1 MPRMVK
7 CIKLGKEL
15 EGLQY
20 PPVPG
25 ELGKKI
31 WRQVSKEAWQN
42 WQQLQTMM
50 VNEYQLNLSDPEVRK
65 HLLNSRMNLRGQAE
79 DITAGLVLV
88 NMKRVKRHVKPFGIH
103 KKTVEELLPVF
114 A

>member
-1 MPRMVK
+1 MARMVN
-7 CIKLGKEL
+7 CIKLGKEA
-15 EGLQY
+15 EGLDF

-31 WRQVSKEAWQN
+31 WLSVSKEAWKN

-50 VNEYQLNLSDPEVRK
+50 VNEYQLNLADASVRK
-65 HLLNSRMNLRGQAE
+65 HLLNQCEKYFFGDGIDPAE
-79 DITAGLVLV
+79 VPNYV
-88 NMKRVKRHVKPFGIH
+88 PQ
-103 KKTVEELLPVF
+103 VEDK